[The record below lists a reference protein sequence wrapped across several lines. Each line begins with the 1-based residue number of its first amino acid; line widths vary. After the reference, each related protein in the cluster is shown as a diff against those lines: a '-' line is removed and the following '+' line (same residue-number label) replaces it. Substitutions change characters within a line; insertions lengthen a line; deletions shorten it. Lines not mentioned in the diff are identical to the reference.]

1 MNDLCFPL
9 TVCNPRMSTCTHL
22 CVTGHM
28 PPEEEVKGPQLG
40 PSVSGQLSALCVGRL
55 SAAATLLAQSR

>member
-1 MNDLCFPL
+1 
-9 TVCNPRMSTCTHL
+9 
-22 CVTGHM
+22 M